1 MDNLAFDL
9 SFNIRTWYLKKKK
22 LFTKEGDFIW
32 YYLN

>member
-9 SFNIRTWYLKKKK
+9 SFNICTWYFKKK
-22 LFTKEGDFIW
+22 LFTKEGDFIR